1 MKSLFNRNNDKK
13 LNSDFLVN
21 LAQVELYEFLGIAK
35 ILKVEVMNGDEPRNF
50 ADVFEEVLK
59 AYSEANRTR
68 RRELLEIV
76 KAATKREK

>member
-59 AYSEANRTR
+59 AYSEANRSR